1 MQPYDEPWI
10 VNVASPEFWRLY
22 QQANRVFGD
31 DPEGMIWIARTQ
43 YDIDAGMS
51 QQASLNKHLAECA
64 LDLGLA
70 PPDPGVPPPGGG
82 GGGQTLSKL
91 TNDGRYFRNDGG
103 SYFPAF
109 ASCLYGLADGRD
121 PRPALDQLQQM
132 GFGGVRV
139 FAGHLE
145 GRGQT
150 AQSARQNLPRFMD
163 ETKARGLYA
172 QVAAVTDSAAD
183 NYDVRQHVREIAQ
196 ILEPY
201 PHGLLCIANEYWHPT
216 QRASVHD
223 PNYLR
228 RLGGEEVTPRGVLW
242 AVGAAEIDE
251 LDVNSKEY
259 PGYGGGF
266 NQVHLQRR
274 TSSNYPWWQE
284 ACRVKE
290 QWDVA
295 AKHRTPCMDGEPNK
309 KLIGTPFYFTLGIL
323 DRGFNLGSVCHTED
337 GLQARPFGADMGQA
351 EFFMRAKKLISH
363 NKTYTFYN
371 ARWENSPV
379 RTARFVEPAPGDP
392 PGNTVWRCYSF
403 TLPDNTGFVVAS
415 GPNPDAAGIEW
426 GSGWKQVGFLDKVPN
441 CNVIDIRRG

>member
-1 MQPYDEPWI
+1 M
-10 VNVASPEFWRLY
+10 
-22 QQANRVFGD
+22 
-31 DPEGMIWIARTQ
+31 
-43 YDIDAGMS
+43 
-51 QQASLNKHLAECA
+51 
-64 LDLGLA
+64 
-70 PPDPGVPPPGGG
+70 
-82 GGGQTLSKL
+82 
-91 TNDGRYFRNDGG
+91 
-103 SYFPAF
+103 
-109 ASCLYGLADGRD
+109 
-121 PRPALDQLQQM
+121 
-132 GFGGVRV
+132 
-139 FAGHLE
+139 
-145 GRGQT
+145 
-150 AQSARQNLPRFMD
+150 
-163 ETKARGLYA
+163 
-172 QVAAVTDSAAD
+172 
-183 NYDVRQHVREIAQ
+183 
-196 ILEPY
+196 
-201 PHGLLCIANEYWHPT
+201 
-216 QRASVHD
+216 
-223 PNYLR
+223 
-228 RLGGEEVTPRGVLW
+228 TPRGVLW